1 MLLLLP
7 RDVLRKFPSSIAS
20 SFALIND
27 CLIRFQPRF
36 LEPHNGIPKLRGK
49 SEQSKCRFPIPKAF
63 RKHLPVLK
71 IKSSLGCAPPK
82 KELSDAT
89 GASSTQVDG
98 NKIRDLECARCYLIQ
113 MERYRMV
120 QISWLKCRSTAR
132 LHPARENWKRK
143 WNFLSRRMSFV
154 DMARLTSSCSLP
166 PLHDVWLIT
175 IDFLNFPAHT
185 VVGKQWEWSLED
197 INDASVRPGPPGSPC
212 VSIQLSW
219 TNIPK
224 HKSQRWKCDDNFHI
238 VSRDESK

>member
-7 RDVLRKFPSSIAS
+7 RDALRKFPSSIAS

-27 CLIRFQPRF
+27 CLIRFQARF
-36 LEPHNGIPKLRGK
+36 LEPHNGIPNLRWK
-49 SEQSKCRFPIPKAF
+49 SEQSPCCFPIPKAF
-63 RKHLPVLK
+63 RKHLRRSKNK
-71 IKSSLGCAPPK
+71 ILSVARRRK
-82 KELSDAT
+82 KNFPTRRAHHQR
-89 GASSTQVDG
+89 QVDG

-132 LHPARENWKRK
+132 LHPERKNWKRK
-143 WNFLSRRMSFV
+143 WNFLSRRMGFV
-154 DMARLTSSCSLP
+154 DIARLTSSCSLP

-175 IDFLNFPAHT
+175 IDFLNFPVHT
-185 VVGKQWEWSLED
+185 VVGKQCERSLEG
-197 INDASVRPGPPGSPC
+197 INDASVRPESTGSPC

-224 HKSQRWKCDDNFHI
+224 HKSPRWKCDDNFHI